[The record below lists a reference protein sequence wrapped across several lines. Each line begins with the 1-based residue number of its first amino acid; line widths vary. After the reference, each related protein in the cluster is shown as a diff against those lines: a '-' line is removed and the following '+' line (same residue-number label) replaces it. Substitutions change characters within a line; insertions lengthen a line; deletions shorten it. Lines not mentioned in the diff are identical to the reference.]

1 MVNDDTCAIALVKAG
16 EQKFLRP
23 FDNSKDTI
31 DLGSSTQ
38 KFKNLNLA
46 GQVFQSSDET
56 LKDIQSNVS
65 LTLEQ
70 IANAPNIKFTWKPK
84 QSDTTTIEEPAEPKE
99 EKMRVGTT
107 AQYLKSVLPEVVTG
121 EEGNM
126 SVDYAT
132 AALIFA
138 TQTAKHLEKTN
149 KKIKELET
157 ILSK

>member
-1 MVNDDTCAIALVKAG
+1 MVNDDTCAIVLVKAG

-23 FDNSKDTI
+23 FDNSKDSI

-84 QSDTTTIEEPAEPKE
+84 QSDATTMEEPVEPKGIH
-99 EKMRVGTT
+99 VGTT
-107 AQYLKSVLPEVVTG
+107 AQYLKSVLPEVVRG